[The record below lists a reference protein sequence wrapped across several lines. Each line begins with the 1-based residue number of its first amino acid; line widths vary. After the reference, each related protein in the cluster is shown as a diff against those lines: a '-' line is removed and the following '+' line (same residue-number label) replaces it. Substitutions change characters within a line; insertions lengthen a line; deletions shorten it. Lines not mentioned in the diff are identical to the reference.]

1 MTHVHLAPEA
11 ALELALL
18 SAADARREP
27 AEACADCRALVR
39 SAAADVASMRSL
51 FVHGP
56 RGSLDDRDVRTVREV
71 LEDREVLEVRDEREV
86 RGDRDARETHGLDAA
101 RIARLVDRTLR
112 ATTQSAVVAPIRA
125 RRNSRRAWWIAA
137 CAAGFVAAA
146 LTWRWFATQSP
157 PPAADAPLADAL
169 APQGQSK
176 HSTPAAPQSEP
187 APRALP
193 TPGVNGPGDTV
204 ADALDR
210 DRQALDR
217 ALRAPAFA
225 DTVAVRRPGEI
236 LACRVAR
243 WRGADCGET
252 KPAQT
257 ASGIE
262 AVLWAETLLDDFV
275 RDARASVEL
284 APLLSTCRRLATSTG
299 PEAELARLTVARA
312 ARYGILGAPGR
323 NVAAEGPNTGR
334 TSDSDSEAEPFDPRW
349 FAALS
354 TAVVAASAQD
364 DPTVRAWLA
373 YGEPTRSAR

>member
-1 MTHVHLAPEA
+1 MTHVHLDPET
-11 ALELALL
+11 ALELSLL
-18 SAADARREP
+18 SATDARRRA
-27 AEACADCRALVR
+27 AEACPHCRALVQ
-39 SAAADVASMRSL
+39 SAAAEVASVRSR
-51 FVHGP
+51 FA
-56 RGSLDDRDVRTVREV
+56 D
-71 LEDREVLEVRDEREV
+71 EVRDIGTARVERV
-86 RGDRDARETHGLDAA
+86 VG
-101 RIARLVDRTLR
+101 RTLA
-112 ATTQSAVVAPIRA
+112 ATTRSGASAPMRS
-125 RRNSRRAWWIAA
+125 RRSVRRAWWIAA

-146 LTWRWFATQSP
+146 LTWRWFALPDASP
-157 PPAADAPLADAL
+157 GNDAPVADAVQPERD
-169 APQGQSK
+169 
-176 HSTPAAPQSEP
+176 STPSTPV
-187 APRALP
+187 APRTGP
-193 TPGVNGPGDTV
+193 TPQATTPGQAV

-217 ALRAPAFA
+217 ALRAPDFA

-262 AVLWAETLLDDFV
+262 AVLWAETLLDDYV

-323 NVAAEGPNTGR
+323 RLAADDANPGR
-334 TSDSDSEAEPFDPRW
+334 TRDTDDETEPFDPRW

-373 YGEPTRSAR
+373 YGRPERSAR